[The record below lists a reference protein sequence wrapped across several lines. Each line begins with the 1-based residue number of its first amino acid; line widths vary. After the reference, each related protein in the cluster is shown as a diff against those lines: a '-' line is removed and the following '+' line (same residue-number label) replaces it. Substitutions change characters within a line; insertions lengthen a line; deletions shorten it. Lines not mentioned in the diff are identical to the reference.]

1 MTAGR
6 GIMHSE
12 MPLTKSRGLQL
23 WVNLKSKDKM
33 VEPSYQEL
41 EASQIPTATQ
51 NGVTVKGIFISP
63 NLVFI
68 FHLFYIL

>member
-12 MPLTKSRGLQL
+12 IHLTKSRGLQL
-23 WVNLKSKDKM
+23 WVILRSKDKM
-33 VEPSYQEL
+33 VEPSFQEL

>member
-12 MPLTKSRGLQL
+12 IHLTKSRGLQL
-23 WVNLKSKDKM
+23 WVNLRSKDKM
-33 VEPSYQEL
+33 VEPSFQEL

-68 FHLFYIL
+68 FHLCYIL